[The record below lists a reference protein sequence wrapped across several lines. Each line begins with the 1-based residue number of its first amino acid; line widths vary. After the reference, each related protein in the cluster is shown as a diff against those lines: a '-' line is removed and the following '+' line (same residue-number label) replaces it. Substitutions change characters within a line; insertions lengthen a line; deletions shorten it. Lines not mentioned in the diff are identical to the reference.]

1 MLKLKQFALLVQRG
15 KVFLY
20 FLLFFSAPHLLFA
33 QDKVTVSGKVASDS
47 SQPLSSVS
55 ITVKGQ
61 ATIPKA
67 IREHLRLKPGDRVKF
82 FVHPD
87 GSVVLL
93 PKLSAAALRGII
105 KSRRRRPVTIGEMTE
120 AAAEGAAGAALRAG
134 RR

>member
-1 MLKLKQFALLVQRG
+1 MGLME
-15 KVFLY
+15 
-20 FLLFFSAPHLLFA
+20 SA
-33 QDKVTVSGKVASDS
+33 
-47 SQPLSSVS
+47 

-67 IREHLRLKPGDRVKF
+67 IREHLHLKAGDRVKF

-93 PKLSAAALRGII
+93 PKLPVSALRGMA
-105 KSRRRRPVTIGEMTE
+105 KTARRPVTIKEMDEAVAE
-120 AAAEGAAGAALRAG
+120 AAAGAGPRLRTRLK

>member
-1 MLKLKQFALLVQRG
+1 ME
-15 KVFLY
+15 
-20 FLLFFSAPHLLFA
+20 SA
-33 QDKVTVSGKVASDS
+33 
-47 SQPLSSVS
+47 

-82 FVHPD
+82 FVHPG

-93 PKLSAAALRGII
+93 PKLHASSLRGIV
-105 KSRRRRPVTIGEMTE
+105 KSRRGRPVAIVEMTE
-120 AAAEGAAGAALRAG
+120 AAAEGATGAAPRAP